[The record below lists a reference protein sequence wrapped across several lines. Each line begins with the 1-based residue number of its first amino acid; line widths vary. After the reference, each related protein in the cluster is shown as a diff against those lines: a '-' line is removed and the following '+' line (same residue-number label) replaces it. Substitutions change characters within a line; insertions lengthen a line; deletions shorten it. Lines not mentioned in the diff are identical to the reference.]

1 VVVDPSG
8 DRKERSV
15 SDEEVEAVT
24 IAQAEMAISRA
35 TSSARRHPA
44 FFLAMS
50 SLLIVLVFLGFA
62 PTYYLRPIAAGPIP
76 GYLHVHGA
84 AMTTWF
90 LLLLVQ
96 TALIATRR
104 RALHR
109 RLGIAGACVAVV
121 IVVLNPL
128 VVAWSVPHLMAGNGS
143 TELTAFIV
151 VVDLLLV
158 GIFAALVGLAIRW
171 RRYPET
177 HSRMLVLASLAVLGP
192 ALGRLSLNLA
202 GTPLPGV
209 IALMTLPLLVVV
221 HDGVMMKWVHPV
233 SGWGA
238 TAIVGS
244 TLISIAI
251 ANTAAGAAIV
261 RWFL

>member
-1 VVVDPSG
+1 
-8 DRKERSV
+8 
-15 SDEEVEAVT
+15 
-24 IAQAEMAISRA
+24 
-35 TSSARRHPA
+35 
-44 FFLAMS
+44 
-50 SLLIVLVFLGFA
+50 
-62 PTYYLRPIAAGPIP
+62 
-76 GYLHVHGA
+76 VHGA
-84 AMTTWF
+84 AMTAWF

-104 RALHR
+104 RGVHR

-128 VVAWSVPHLMAGNGS
+128 VVAWSVPHLMAGNDS
-143 TELTAFIV
+143 TELTALIV
-151 VVDLLLV
+151 VADLLLV

-177 HSRMLVLASLAVLGP
+177 HSRMLVLASLAVSGP
-192 ALGRLSLNLA
+192 ALGRLSLNLV

-221 HDGVMMKWVHPV
+221 HDRVVMKWVHPV

-251 ANTAAGAAIV
+251 ANTAAGATIV
-261 RWFL
+261 RWFS

>member
-1 VVVDPSG
+1 
-8 DRKERSV
+8 
-15 SDEEVEAVT
+15 
-24 IAQAEMAISRA
+24 M
-35 TSSARRHPA
+35 TSSESIARRHPA
-44 FFLAMS
+44 FFPALS
-50 SLLIVLVFLGFA
+50 SVLIVLVFLGFA
-62 PTYYLRPIAAGPIP
+62 PTYYLRPVSAGPIP
-76 GYLHVHGA
+76 AYLHVHGA
-84 AMTTWF
+84 AMTAWF

-96 TALIATRR
+96 TALIAARR
-104 RALHR
+104 RGAHR

-128 VVAWSVPHLMAGNGS
+128 VVVWSVPHLMAGNGS
-143 TELTAFIV
+143 TQLTALIV
-151 VVDLLLV
+151 VADLILV

-177 HSRMLVLASLAVLGP
+177 HSRMLVLASLAVSGP

-209 IALMTLPLLVVV
+209 IALMSLPLLVVV
-221 HDGVMMKWVHPV
+221 HDCVMMKWVHPV
-233 SGWGA
+233 TGWGA
-238 TAIVGS
+238 TAIAGS

-261 RWFL
+261 QWFS

>member
-1 VVVDPSG
+1 MLG
-8 DRKERSV
+8 H
-15 SDEEVEAVT
+15 A
-24 IAQAEMAISRA
+24 AIE
-35 TSSARRHPA
+35 TSSSKLIARRHPA
-44 FFLAMS
+44 FFPAMS

-62 PTYYLRPIAAGPIP
+62 PTYYLRPVSAGPIP
-76 GYLHVHGA
+76 AYLHVHGA
-84 AMTTWF
+84 AMTAWF

-104 RALHR
+104 RGVHR
-109 RLGIAGACVAVV
+109 RLGIAGACIAVV

-128 VVAWSVPHLMAGNGS
+128 VVVWSVPHLMAGNDS
-143 TELTAFIV
+143 TQLTALIV
-151 VVDLLLV
+151 VADLLLV
-158 GIFAALVGLAIRW
+158 AIFAALVGLAIRW

-177 HSRMLVLASLAVLGP
+177 HSRMLVLASLAVSGP
-192 ALGRLSLNLA
+192 ALGRLSLNLV

-221 HDGVMMKWVHPV
+221 HDRVVMKWVHPV

-251 ANTAAGAAIV
+251 ANTAAGATIV
-261 RWFL
+261 RWFS

>member
-1 VVVDPSG
+1 MVG
-8 DRKERSV
+8 H
-15 SDEEVEAVT
+15 A
-24 IAQAEMAISRA
+24 AIE
-35 TSSARRHPA
+35 TSSSKLIARRHPA
-44 FFLAMS
+44 FFPALS
-50 SLLIVLVFLGFA
+50 SVLIVLVFLGFA
-62 PTYYLRPIAAGPIP
+62 PTYYLRPVSAGPIP
-76 GYLHVHGA
+76 AYLHVHGA
-84 AMTTWF
+84 AMTAWF

-96 TALIATRR
+96 TALIAARR
-104 RALHR
+104 RGAHR

-128 VVAWSVPHLMAGNGS
+128 VVVWSVPHLMAGNGS
-143 TELTAFIV
+143 TQLTALIV
-151 VVDLLLV
+151 VADLILV

-171 RRYPET
+171 RRYPEI
-177 HSRMLVLASLAVLGP
+177 HSRMLVLASLAVSGP

-221 HDGVMMKWVHPV
+221 HDRVVMKWVHPV
-233 SGWGA
+233 SAWGA

-251 ANTAAGAAIV
+251 ANTAAGATIV
-261 RWFL
+261 RWFS

>member
-1 VVVDPSG
+1 MLLGHVAIETSPS
-8 DRKERSV
+8 KL
-15 SDEEVEAVT
+15 
-24 IAQAEMAISRA
+24 I
-35 TSSARRHPA
+35 ARRHPA
-44 FFLAMS
+44 FFPAMS
-50 SLLIVLVFLGFA
+50 LVLIVLVFLGFA
-62 PTYYLRPIAAGPIP
+62 PTYYLRPVSAGPIP
-76 GYLHVHGA
+76 AYLHVHGA
-84 AMTTWF
+84 AMTAWF
-90 LLLLVQ
+90 LLLVVQ

-104 RALHR
+104 RSLHR
-109 RLGIAGACVAVV
+109 RLGIAGACVAAV

-128 VVAWSVPHLMAGNGS
+128 VVVWSVPHLMAGNGS
-143 TELTAFIV
+143 TSLTALIV
-151 VVDLLLV
+151 VADLLLV

-177 HSRMLVLASLAVLGP
+177 HGRMLVLASLAVSGP

-209 IALMTLPLLVVV
+209 IALMTLPLLVII
-221 HDGVMMKWVHPV
+221 HDRMVMKWVHPV

-238 TAIVGS
+238 AAIAGS

-261 RWFL
+261 QWFS

>member
-1 VVVDPSG
+1 M
-8 DRKERSV
+8 
-15 SDEEVEAVT
+15 T
-24 IAQAEMAISRA
+24 IAQAEMAIPRA

-44 FFLAMS
+44 FFPAMS

-62 PTYYLRPIAAGPIP
+62 PTYYLRPVSAGPIP
-76 GYLHVHGA
+76 AYLHVHGA
-84 AMTTWF
+84 AMTAWF

-104 RALHR
+104 RGVHR

-128 VVAWSVPHLMAGNGS
+128 VVVWSVPHLMAGNDS
-143 TELTAFIV
+143 TELTALIV
-151 VVDLLLV
+151 VGDLLLV

-177 HSRMLVLASLAVLGP
+177 HSRMLVLASLAVSGP
-192 ALGRLSLNLA
+192 ALGRLSLNLV

-209 IALMTLPLLVVV
+209 IALMTLPLLVIV
-221 HDGVMMKWVHPV
+221 HDRVVMKWVHPV

-251 ANTAAGAAIV
+251 ANTAAGATIV
-261 RWFL
+261 QWLS

>member
-1 VVVDPSG
+1 
-8 DRKERSV
+8 
-15 SDEEVEAVT
+15 VT
-24 IAQAEMAISRA
+24 IAQAEMAIPHA

-44 FFLAMS
+44 FFPAMS

-84 AMTTWF
+84 AMTMWF
-90 LLLLVQ
+90 LLLFVQ

-109 RLGIAGACVAVV
+109 RLGIAGVCIAVV

-143 TELTAFIV
+143 TELTALIV
-151 VVDLLLV
+151 VGDLLVVGTFLV
-158 GIFAALVGLAIRW
+158 LVGLAIRW

-177 HSRMLVLASLAVLGP
+177 HSRMLLLASLAVSGP
-192 ALGRLSLNLA
+192 ALGRFSISLT
-202 GTPLPGV
+202 GTPLPGL
-209 IALMTLPLLVVV
+209 IALMVLPLLVVV
-221 HDGVMMKWVHPV
+221 HDGVMMKRVHPA
-233 SGWGA
+233 SAWGA
-238 TAIVGS
+238 AAIIGS
-244 TLISIAI
+244 LVISIAI
-251 ANTAAGAAIV
+251 ANTAAGGAIV

>member
-1 VVVDPSG
+1 MLLGHVAIETSPS
-8 DRKERSV
+8 KL
-15 SDEEVEAVT
+15 
-24 IAQAEMAISRA
+24 I
-35 TSSARRHPA
+35 ARRHPA
-44 FFLAMS
+44 FFPAMS
-50 SLLIVLVFLGFA
+50 LVLIVLVFLGFA
-62 PTYYLRPIAAGPIP
+62 PTYYLRPVSAGPIP
-76 GYLHVHGA
+76 AYLHVHGA
-84 AMTTWF
+84 AMTAWF
-90 LLLLVQ
+90 LLLVVQ

-104 RALHR
+104 RGLHR
-109 RLGIAGACVAVV
+109 RLGIAGACVAAV

-128 VVAWSVPHLMAGNGS
+128 VVVWSVPHLMAGNGS
-143 TELTAFIV
+143 TSLTALIV
-151 VVDLLLV
+151 VADLLLV

-177 HSRMLVLASLAVLGP
+177 HGRMLVLASLAVSGP

-209 IALMTLPLLVVV
+209 IALMTLPLLVII
-221 HDGVMMKWVHPV
+221 HDRMVMKWVHPV

-238 TAIVGS
+238 AAIAGS

-261 RWFL
+261 QWFS